1 MNRLVEI
8 LKLGNLEDY
17 KVRFCIRDKKEFV
30 EPLDYLYDEELLSW
44 IGWKNKNNVLKG
56 RKYVVSFVKN
66 YLESNREWVFSGIYE
81 VKEKPNFANIYNDVG
96 YDLVRDKLTED
107 LIGKL
112 VVYYKAGQNHASN
125 LENVINN
132 IKIVREKEEDK
143 LEKEQEEINNL
154 MQKMNNFN
162 VDKAEVVEVKRNL
175 SLIKYR
181 NSKKDSSYGKVGTKE
196 HSNKIVSDIA
206 KGYMGECVEE
216 RIFKWEY
223 NRLLSLGLDDRKL
236 EEMVNFRKN
245 KKDSF
250 GYDILSF
257 RKVGS
262 EFRKTYIEV
271 KATSKI
277 ENTPFELSAN
287 EYEFARKHKNNYVI
301 YRVVNV
307 TEDSLEL
314 YKILG
319 TQLFKKYNL
328 KPTNYRVWGR

>member
-1 MNRLVEI
+1 
-8 LKLGNLEDY
+8 
-17 KVRFCIRDKKEFV
+17 
-30 EPLDYLYDEELLSW
+30 
-44 IGWKNKNNVLKG
+44 
-56 RKYVVSFVKN
+56 
-66 YLESNREWVFSGIYE
+66 
-81 VKEKPNFANIYNDVG
+81 
-96 YDLVRDKLTED
+96 
-107 LIGKL
+107 
-112 VVYYKAGQNHASN
+112 
-125 LENVINN
+125 
-132 IKIVREKEEDK
+132 
-143 LEKEQEEINNL
+143 
-154 MQKMNNFN
+154 
-162 VDKAEVVEVKRNL
+162 
-175 SLIKYR
+175 
-181 NSKKDSSYGKVGTKE
+181 
-196 HSNKIVSDIA
+196 
-206 KGYMGECVEE
+206 MGECVEE

-277 ENTPFELSAN
+277 ENAPFELSAN
-287 EYEFARKHKNNYVI
+287 EYDFARKHKNDYVI

-328 KPTNYRVWGR
+328 KPINYRVWGR